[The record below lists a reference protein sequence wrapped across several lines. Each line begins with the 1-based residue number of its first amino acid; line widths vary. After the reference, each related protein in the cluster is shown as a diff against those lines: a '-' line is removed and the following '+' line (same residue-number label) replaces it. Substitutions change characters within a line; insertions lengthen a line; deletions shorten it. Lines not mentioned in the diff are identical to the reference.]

1 MQQQEEASQFGK
13 EVELKR
19 SIWSSIVWG
28 KGGKARGAAYSK
40 QKGECVHR
48 IRHTER
54 KEEQTRV
61 DSKDRETI
69 RPHG

>member
-28 KGGKARGAAYSK
+28 KGGNGQWELEYVMCVLMQRSP
-40 QKGECVHR
+40 GEAK
-48 IRHTER
+48 EDR
-54 KEEQTRV
+54 KV
-61 DSKDRETI
+61 
-69 RPHG
+69 P